1 MKCLGQPPGTITR
14 AELREELQRFC
25 QTAFKQQL
33 EEFKATLVKEIV
45 IERSQ
50 SQLTRPGLL
59 QSVPI
64 GEMQRSSST
73 KSALRMTKRFTGA
86 FSEDGSYG
94 SPEELERAPRSFSG
108 GSGASEARISL
119 HTETDEPPNS
129 ARSFFMET
137 EEEKST
143 LLGNA
148 GPGKPNCVC
157 SAFNHLCETMTH
169 VVQSEGFTFFSA
181 FLVGLNAIEIGVATD
196 YMARNV
202 GQTPP
207 PLLEGLE
214 LFFCTAFFLELVLRL
229 AVFRCSF
236 FTGADQGWNLF
247 DFFIVSLQVLE
258 TVINAVVRGANV
270 HIPFLQ
276 LIRLLRIA
284 RIMRLGRVLHTV
296 IEFRSMVSSILSSL
310 KPLFWAMV
318 LFSILLY
325 SFAVGFTHIVTQ
337 WRKNVAEG
345 IITPRSAED
354 KALLDLNFGSLSF
367 AFLKLWECITDGVE
381 WKDVAEPMV
390 REISPITGFVFSA
403 YIAFSTMAMMSVV
416 TAIFVHNAKY
426 STKADQDTFL
436 SRHVSTIFPPESGEI
451 TWEDFQKKIETDEM
465 KALFQ
470 SVDVDLSKPSQ
481 ARGLFK
487 LLDSEGTG
495 KISPLKLQDGWKSI
509 RGPAKALNLSLI
521 ARDMNRFAV
530 DVTWNQ
536 AMTLVFLD
544 WLHEAVVSIRSQTDL
559 PPMPEAITKW
569 REESPDGP
577 PTGSPPGKRL
587 SFRRLGT
594 EGARGEQS
602 EHFVFDIS

>member
-14 AELREELQRFC
+14 AELRDELQKFC
-25 QTAFKQQL
+25 QTAFKQEL
-33 EEFKATLVKEIV
+33 EEFKATLIKEIIIELSQAQV
-45 IERSQ
+45 I
-50 SQLTRPGLL
+50 RPGLL
-59 QSVPI
+59 QSVPV

-73 KSALRMTKRFTGA
+73 KSALRVTRRFTGA
-86 FSEDGSYG
+86 FSEDGSCG
-94 SPEELERAPRSFSG
+94 LPEEPEQAPRSFSG
-108 GSGASEARISL
+108 GSGVSEARISF

-129 ARSFFMET
+129 ARSLYMGT
-137 EEEKST
+137 EDEQSA
-143 LLGNA
+143 LLENA
-148 GPGKPNCVC
+148 SRGRSNCVC
-157 SAFNHLCETMTH
+157 SAFNRLCETMTH
-169 VVQSEGFTFFSA
+169 VVQSESFAFFSA

-202 GQTPP
+202 GQTTP

-214 LFFCTAFFLELVLRL
+214 LFFCTAFFIELVLRL

-236 FTGADQGWNLF
+236 FTGAEQGWNLF

-258 TVINAVVRGANV
+258 TVINTLVRGVYV

-276 LIRLLRIA
+276 LIRLLRMA
-284 RIMRLGRVLHTV
+284 RIMRLGRILHTV

-318 LFSILLY
+318 LFSMLLY
-325 SFAVGFTHIVTQ
+325 SFAVGFTHLVTQ
-337 WRKNVAEG
+337 WRTRVAEG

-381 WKDVAEPMV
+381 WKEVAEPMV

-416 TAIFVHNAKY
+416 TAIFVHNAKH
-426 STKADQDTFL
+426 STKEDQDTFL
-436 SRHVSTIFPPESGEI
+436 SRHVSTIFPPEGGEI

-465 KALFQ
+465 KALFK
-470 SVDVDLSKPSQ
+470 SVELDLSKPSQ
-481 ARGLFK
+481 AMGLFK

-495 KISPLKLQDGWKSI
+495 KINPLKLQDGWKSI

-536 AMTLVFLD
+536 AMTLLYLD
-544 WLHEAVVSIRSQTDL
+544 WLHEAVVSIRSQSDL

-569 REESPDGP
+569 REESPNGP
-577 PTGSPPGKRL
+577 LREETQL
-587 SFRRLGT
+587 SKTRNRGGVRGT
-594 EGARGEQS
+594 
-602 EHFVFDIS
+602 V